1 VTTLAGRRALVTG
14 ASRGIGRAIALELAR
29 QGADVALVQRTAAD
43 DVRAEIEDLGRRA
56 SVLQV
61 DLADAGATRDA
72 VRAAAGALGGL
83 DCAVLNAGTIAR
95 APALELSL
103 DDWELVLA
111 LNLTSAFVGSQEAA
125 RLMLEGAGAGGA
137 IVHLASLLSFQGGRN
152 AVAYAAA
159 KHGVLGL
166 MRAQAVEWAPLGVRV
181 NAVAP
186 GYIETAFNE
195 ALRADPGR
203 KAQLDARI
211 PARRWGTPDDVAGSV
226 AFLCSSA
233 AVYVTG
239 QVLAVDGGW
248 LAG

>member
-1 VTTLAGRRALVTG
+1 VSALEGRCALVTG
-14 ASRGIGRAIALELAR
+14 ASRGIGRAIAIELAR
-29 QGADVALVQRTAAD
+29 QGADVALIQRGAAE
-43 DVRAEIEDLGRRA
+43 DVRAEIEAGGRRA
-56 SVLQV
+56 VV
-61 DLADAGATRDA
+61 VRADLADPDATRAA
-72 VRAAAGALGGL
+72 VRDAAVELGSL

-103 DDWELVLA
+103 DDWHHVLA

-125 RLMLEGAGAGGA
+125 RVMLEGSGGA
-137 IVHLASLLSFQGGRN
+137 IVHIASMLSFQGGRN
-152 AVAYAAA
+152 AIAYTAA

-186 GYIETAFNE
+186 GYIETDLNAP
-195 ALRADPGR
+195 LRADPVR
-203 KAQLDARI
+203 KQQLDARI
-211 PARRWGTPDDVAGSV
+211 PAGRWGTAEDVAGSV
-226 AFLCSSA
+226 AFLCSPGA
-233 AVYVTG
+233 AYVTG

>member
-1 VTTLAGRRALVTG
+1 VTSLAGRRALVTG
-14 ASRGIGRAIALELAR
+14 ASKGIGRAIALELAR
-29 QGADVALVQRTAAD
+29 GGADVALVQRTAAD
-43 DVRAEIEDLGRRA
+43 DVRAQIEGLGRRA
-56 SVLQV
+56 VVLQA
-61 DLADAGATRDA
+61 DLAYADAARAA
-72 VRAAAGALGGL
+72 VRAAAEALGGL
-83 DCAVLNAGTIAR
+83 DCAVLNAGTIRR

-103 DDWELVLA
+103 DDWQLVLA

-125 RLMLEGAGAGGA
+125 RVMLEGEGGA

-166 MRAQAVEWAPLGVRV
+166 MRAQAAEWAPLGVRV

-186 GYIETAFNE
+186 GYIATDFNE
-195 ALRADPGR
+195 ALRADPVR

-211 PARRWGTPDDVAGSV
+211 PAGRWGTAADVAGSV
-226 AFLCSSA
+226 AFLCSPA
-233 AVYVTG
+233 AAYVTG
-239 QVLAVDGGW
+239 QVLAIDGGW

>member
-1 VTTLAGRRALVTG
+1 VSVLEGRCALVTG
-14 ASRGIGRAIALELAR
+14 ASRGIGRAIAVELAR
-29 QGADVALVQRTAAD
+29 QGADVALIQRGAAD
-43 DVRAEIEDLGRRA
+43 DVRAEIEAEGRRA
-56 SVLQV
+56 VV
-61 DLADAGATRDA
+61 VRADLADPDATRAA
-72 VRAAAGALGGL
+72 VRHAAVELGSL

-103 DDWELVLA
+103 GDWQLVLA

-125 RLMLEGAGAGGA
+125 RVMLEGSGGA
-137 IVHLASLLSFQGGRN
+137 IVHIASLLSFQGGRN
-152 AVAYAAA
+152 TVAYAAA

-166 MRAQAVEWAPLGVRV
+166 MRAQAVEWATLGVRV

-186 GYIETAFNE
+186 GYIATDFNA
-195 ALRADPGR
+195 ALREDTVR

-211 PARRWGTPDDVAGSV
+211 PAGRWGTAEDVAGSV
-226 AFLCSSA
+226 AFLCSPGA
-233 AVYVTG
+233 AYVTG